1 MRHDM
6 ETIRELTSKD
16 LARISCSACNGCG
29 QCCTGMGDT
38 IHLDPWDTAALCAGL
53 GADFTDLLE
62 NVVGLHVENGL
73 ILPHLLMREG
83 SADERCVFLDD
94 ERRCGIH
101 TFRPGICRLFPLGRN
116 YHEPDYGYFVVEG
129 GCEKPGKTKVRIDKW
144 LGIPAL
150 SSYER
155 FVADWHFLVRAL
167 QEKVMQGQ
175 GSAQGQDSAYN
186 TRSDASYVRDLNR
199 FFLGLFYEK
208 SWPAKEAS
216 VLPGAAFYEE
226 FYARLEQF
234 RSVS

>member
-1 MRHDM
+1 M
-6 ETIRELTSKD
+6 ENIRELTSKD
-16 LARISCSACNGCG
+16 LARISCSACSGCG

-38 IHLDPWDTAALCAGL
+38 IHLDPWDVAALCAGL

-62 NVVGLHVENGL
+62 NVIGLHVERGL

-83 SADERCVFLDD
+83 NTDERCVFLDE

-101 TFRPGICRLFPLGRN
+101 AFRPGICRLFPLGRN

-155 FVADWHFLVRAL
+155 FVADWHFLVRSL
-167 QEKVMQGQ
+167 QEKLEQ
-175 GSAQGQDSAYN
+175 GSDASALTSYD
-186 TRSDASYVRDLNR
+186 TSYVRDLNR

-208 SWPAKEAS
+208 SWPAEDSAKDS

>member
-1 MRHDM
+1 M
-6 ETIRELTSKD
+6 ENIRELTSKD
-16 LARISCSACNGCG
+16 LARISCSACSGCG

-38 IHLDPWDTAALCAGL
+38 IHLDPWDVAALCAGL

-62 NVVGLHVENGL
+62 NVIGLHVERGL

-83 SADERCVFLDD
+83 STDERCVFLDE

-101 TFRPGICRLFPLGRN
+101 AFRPGICR
-116 YHEPDYGYFVVEG
+116 
-129 GCEKPGKTKVRIDKW
+129 

-155 FVADWHFLVRAL
+155 FVADWHFLVRSL
-167 QEKVMQGQ
+167 QEKLEQ
-175 GSAQGQDSAYN
+175 GSDASALTSYD
-186 TRSDASYVRDLNR
+186 TSYVRDLNR

-208 SWPAKEAS
+208 SWPAEDSAKNS